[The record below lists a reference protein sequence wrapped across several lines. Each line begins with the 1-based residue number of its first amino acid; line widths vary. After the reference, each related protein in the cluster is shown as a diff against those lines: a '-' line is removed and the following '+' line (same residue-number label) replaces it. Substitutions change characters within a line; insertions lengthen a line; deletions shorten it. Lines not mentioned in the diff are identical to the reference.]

1 MLVRIVYATVQSFK
15 SSPTSPLY
23 NVWVYLALL
32 LIPDAVSVSIY
43 AVFGF
48 LIKTEP
54 ATTHLNHGYDDVE
67 MPTTTEQ
74 TPQKTVE
81 TPPSQ
86 QNSSRRPKRRQRRIR
101 GPIHMLIDAL
111 RGDD

>member
-1 MLVRIVYATVQSFK
+1 MFVRIVYATVQSFK
-15 SSPTSPLY
+15 SSPASPLY

-43 AVFGF
+43 TVCGF
-48 LIKTEP
+48 LIKNEP
-54 ATTHLNHGYDDVE
+54 ATTQLNRGYDDVE
-67 MPTTTEQ
+67 IPTTMEQ
-74 TPQKTVE
+74 NPQKAAVTS
-81 TPPSQ
+81 PSQ
-86 QNSSRRPKRRQRRIR
+86 QDSSRRRKRRQRRIR